1 MMPAY
6 EARLPEQEV
15 CILVP
20 RRTTA
25 GAEESACVAAGYDY
39 EAPAYRAEVTGWL
52 DALGLP
58 WSWQPVEMGTLAEV
72 LDRLTERP
80 CLVFNLCDGN
90 EAVDGFPGLS
100 VVLGLEERRLPFT
113 GAGSAFFAGTTSK
126 TQMKK
131 AFQAHGV
138 PTPDYHAVVD
148 LRCDVSIACSRLGF
162 PLIVKPDISGGS
174 YGICRSSV
182 VADETETRAQV
193 HRLLGGLHGFDF
205 GRTGVF
211 LERFVEGRE
220 FTALL
225 VPERD
230 QLHVMLAERV
240 FHPDLSPLQCI
251 LSFEDYWNLPNSELG
266 TGNAEL
272 RTPEAPHSEFRVP
285 SSVGPGF
292 YRYAAVAQPLAG
304 QLTRVCVQAFHA
316 VNGDSYSRIDLRMD
330 EAGEAYVLE
339 VNANCGLSSDP
350 TQSSVGQIC
359 RINQCP
365 FERLLTA
372 MLDRALSKIGIRDPR
387 PAPSF

>member
-1 MMPAY
+1 MMPPS
-6 EARLPEQEV
+6 ESLLPEQEV

-20 RRTTA
+20 RRTTT
-25 GAEESACVAAGYDY
+25 GTEESACVAAGYDY
-39 EAPAYRAEVTGWL
+39 ESPAYRAEVTGWL

-58 WSWQPVEMGTLAEV
+58 WSWQPVEMATLADV

-100 VVLGLEERRLPFT
+100 VVLGLEERGLPFT

-138 PTPDYHAVVD
+138 PTPDFHAVVD
-148 LRCDVSIACSRLGF
+148 LRCDVSIACGRLGF

-174 YGICRSSV
+174 YGICRRSV
-182 VADETETRAQV
+182 VADETEAREQV
-193 HRLLGGLHGFDF
+193 HRLLDGLHGFDF

-240 FHPDLSPLQCI
+240 FHPDLSPRQRF
-251 LSFEDYWNLPNSELG
+251 LSFEEYWNLCENETAL
-266 TGNAEL
+266 
-272 RTPEAPHSEFRVP
+272 TP
-285 SSVGPGF
+285 GPGF
-292 YRYAAVAQPLAG
+292 YRYTAVAEPLEG
-304 QLTRVCVQAFHA
+304 RLERLCVQAFHA
-316 VNGDSYSRIDLRMD
+316 VDGDSYSRIDLRMD

-372 MLDRALSKIGIRDPR
+372 ILDRALSKIGIGHPR
-387 PAPSF
+387 PAPSI